1 MNREKQCPT
10 CKMVFP
16 YEGLSRHLNGTY
28 CWGDSVPIL
37 NEETKA
43 IWQYWK
49 AKKNRQTT
57 RFRKGSGV
65 EFLLTATEMVQLF
78 TDAAITPNDIGRGSQ
93 QYALG
98 RHNDT
103 GNYEEGNCRFIT
115 ARENKQEDNWDRATQ
130 KNVRVIVTPL
140 GEFPSVRDAERLTG
154 INRITLRDRLRH
166 EGVQWSQWHYA

>member
-1 MNREKQCPT
+1 MNREKQCPQ
-10 CKMVFP
+10 CKIEMNANGGRP
-16 YEGLSRHLNGTY
+16 HL
-28 CWGDSVPIL
+28 CWGDVPIL
-37 NEETKA
+37 DERTLG
-43 IWQYWK
+43 IHQYWK
-49 AKKNRQTT
+49 NKRKSSKT
-57 RFRKGSGV
+57 RGI
-65 EFLLTATEMVQLF
+65 EFLLTPRQLIQLF
-78 TDAAITPNDIGRGSQ
+78 EDAGITANDIGRGSQ